1 MGLPRRTGIEWFS
14 SLPACLILLLFV
26 FFATTTDFHNK
37 ALQLGEYFW
46 SGYYQLREDPERPD
60 CNPMVDVESEVDR
73 LAERRMDDEIAGLL
87 GESEVDREAIRRSVI
102 AARRA
107 CEADHLQYQA
117 TKERITTPVRLY
129 RSMEQGLAEL
139 TAVGLNWQRPLL
151 ILLVAICA
159 ATATLGRHQI
169 AIRGIETRTDYRV
182 SYSAQTIANM
192 MLLASSWIYR
202 NHVQQAMDVVPAARD
217 MLNLLWV
224 LCFAVLSMA
233 SVYRLLREPTDL
245 RTGGSILQALPT
257 IPLYSVMCFISGAY
271 FLSFGYMQGIGVYLG
286 ALMEHA
292 EIFVNVALYVWA
304 GMMLKQ
310 TRVATLV
317 FDIFRPLRMPPELL
331 ATVAVVVAAI
341 PTAYTGAS
349 GIFVIAAGAVIY
361 HELRSAGA
369 RRQLA
374 LAATAMSGS
383 MGVVLRPCL
392 LVVVIAMLNREVTT
406 DELFSWGAI
415 VFALSAVLFFLV
427 TMLFNRQS
435 EMKLAPLGEA
445 IPEML
450 QALRPLIPYALVV
463 AAVVLAY
470 SWGLGVG
477 LDEFS
482 APRILPVML
491 LSILVF
497 EAIRFRGRELPQTA
511 GGQAHSGFE
520 PSLRHATSDTTAE
533 IGALLLLFG
542 LSISLG
548 GVIER
553 AELMD
558 LFPDSVAS
566 PWMAMGLMVLLLVGL
581 GMIMDAFGAVILVS
595 ATVASFAYQSGID
608 PVHFW
613 MVTLVAFELGYL
625 TPPVSLN
632 HLLTRQVVGDEEVR
646 LARTEASG
654 GSFYQRHERI
664 VMPMVVMGTALVLVA
679 FVPLLLYAL

>member
-26 FFATTTDFHNK
+26 FLATSTDLHNK
-37 ALQLGEYFW
+37 ALQLGEHFW
-46 SGYYQLREDPERPD
+46 SGYYQLREDPEPPD
-60 CNPMVDVESEVDR
+60 CRFLVDIESEVDR
-73 LAERRMDDEIAGLL
+73 VAERRMDEEIAGLL
-87 GESEVDREAIRRSVI
+87 GESEVDREAIRRSVK
-102 AARRA
+102 ASQRA
-107 CEADHLQYQA
+107 CEADHLQYHVM
-117 TKERITTPVRLY
+117 KERITTPVRLY
-129 RSMEQGLAEL
+129 RGFEQGLAAITE
-139 TAVGLNWQRPLL
+139 AGLNWQRPLL
-151 ILLVAICA
+151 ILLLAICA

-169 AIRGIETRTDYRV
+169 AIRGIETRMDYRV
-182 SYSAQTIANM
+182 SYSAQAIANL
-192 MLLASSWIYR
+192 MLLGSSWIYR
-202 NHVQQAMDVVPAARD
+202 NHVHQSMEAVPPARD
-217 MLNLLWV
+217 MLNVLWV
-224 LCFAVLSMA
+224 VCFAVLGVA
-233 SVYRLLREPTDL
+233 SVYRLLREPDNL
-245 RTGGSILQALPT
+245 ESGGGIVQSLTT
-257 IPLYSVMCFISGAY
+257 IPLYAVMCFISGAY

-292 EIFVNVALYVWA
+292 EIFVNVALYIWA

-310 TRVATLV
+310 TRVASLV
-317 FDIFRPLRMPPELL
+317 FDVFRPLRMPPELL

-361 HELRSAGA
+361 HELRAAGA

-406 DELFSWGAI
+406 DQLFSWGAM
-415 VFALSAVLFFLV
+415 VFALSAILFFLV

-435 EMKLAPLGEA
+435 ELKLAPLNEA

-463 AAVVLAY
+463 AAVVVAY
-470 SWGLGVG
+470 RWGLSVT

-491 LSILVF
+491 ISILVF

-511 GGQAHSGFE
+511 GGQAHRALE
-520 PSLRHATSDTTAE
+520 PSLRQASTDTTAE

-553 AELMD
+553 AELMA
-558 LFPDSVAS
+558 LFPASVAS
-566 PWMAMGLMVLLLVGL
+566 PWAAMGLMVLLLVGL

-595 ATVASFAYQSGID
+595 ATVATFAYQSGIH

-632 HLLTRQVVGDEEVR
+632 HLLTRQVVGDNEVR
-646 LARTEASG
+646 LAQTEASG
-654 GSFYQRHERI
+654 GSFYQRYERI
-664 VMPMVVMGTALVLVA
+664 LMPMVVMGAALVLVA
-679 FVPLLLYAL
+679 FVPLLVYAL

>member
-1 MGLPRRTGIEWFS
+1 MPVPHRSGIEWFS

-26 FFATTTDFHNK
+26 FFATTTDLHNQ
-37 ALQLGEYFW
+37 ALQLGDRIW
-46 SGYYQLREDPERPD
+46 PSYYELRSDPVRPD
-60 CNPMVDVESEVDR
+60 CDPMVDVESEVER
-73 LAERRMDDEIAGLL
+73 LAEERLDDDIAGLL
-87 GESEVDREAIRRSVI
+87 GESEVDRDAIRRSVI
-102 AARRA
+102 AARTA
-107 CEADHLQYQA
+107 CESKHLSYQK
-117 TKERITTPVRLY
+117 TKDRITPSVRTFRYL
-129 RSMEQGLAEL
+129 EQELAEL
-139 TAVGLNWQRPLL
+139 TELGLEWQRPLL
-151 ILLVAICA
+151 ILLVMICA
-159 ATATLGRHQI
+159 ATACLGRHQI
-169 AIRGIETRTDYRV
+169 AIRGIETRLDYRV
-182 SYSAQTIANM
+182 SYAGQLVANI
-192 MLLASSWIYR
+192 MLLGSSWIFR
-202 NHVQQAMDVVPAARD
+202 AHTHESMDTVPADRD
-217 MLNLLWV
+217 FLHQLWI
-224 LCFAVLSMA
+224 LCFAVLSIA
-233 SVYRLLREPTDL
+233 SVYRLFRMPSDL
-245 RTGGSILQALPT
+245 KPGGGLSQALMT
-257 IPLYSVMCFISGAY
+257 VPLYAVMCFISAAY
-271 FLSFGYMQGIGVYLG
+271 FLSFGYAQGIGVYLG

-292 EIFVNVALYVWA
+292 DIFVNVALYVWA

-317 FDIFRPLRMPPELL
+317 FDVFRPLKMPPELL

-361 HELRSAGA
+361 HELRAAGA

-406 DELFSWGAI
+406 DQLFGWGYY
-415 VFALSAVLFFLV
+415 VFLLSAVLFFLV
-427 TMLFNRQS
+427 TMLVNRQDRFQ
-435 EMKLAPLGEA
+435 LAPLNVA

-450 QALRPLIPYALVV
+450 QALRPLIPYLLVIV
-463 AAVVLAY
+463 GVVLAY
-470 SWGLGVG
+470 QYGLGVT
-477 LDEFS
+477 LNEFS
-482 APRILPVML
+482 APRILPLML
-491 LSILVF
+491 IGILVY
-497 EAIRFRGRELPQTA
+497 EAIRFRGRPLPETA

-520 PSLRHATSDTTAE
+520 PSLRHATNDTTAE

-553 AELMD
+553 GGVMGH
-558 LFPDSVAS
+558 FPDSFAS
-566 PWMAMGLMVLLLVGL
+566 PWTAMVVMVLVLVVL

-595 ATVASFAYQSGID
+595 ATVATMAYQSGIN

-646 LARTEASG
+646 LSRLSE

-664 VMPMVVMGTALVLVA
+664 LMPMVVMGTALVLVA
-679 FVPLLLYAL
+679 FVPLLFYGL

>member
-1 MGLPRRTGIEWFS
+1 MPVPSRSGIEWFS

-26 FFATTTDFHNK
+26 FFSTTTDLHNQ
-37 ALQLGEYFW
+37 ALQLGDHLW
-46 SGYYQLREDPERPD
+46 PSYYELREDPVPPD
-60 CNPMVDVESEVDR
+60 CNPEADIESEVER
-73 LAERRMDDEIAGLL
+73 LAEERLDDDIAGLL
-87 GESEVDREAIRRSVI
+87 GESEVDRESIRESVI
-102 AARRA
+102 AAREA
-107 CEADHLQYQA
+107 CESERQA
-117 TKERITTPVRLY
+117 YEQTKDRITPAVRTY
-129 RSMEQGLAEL
+129 RYLEQQLAEL
-139 TAVGLNWQRPLL
+139 TETGLNWQRPML
-151 ILLVAICA
+151 ILLLMICA

-169 AIRGIETRTDYRV
+169 AIRGIETVTDYRV
-182 SYSAQTIANM
+182 SYTGQLIANI
-192 MLLASSWIYR
+192 LLLGSSWIYR
-202 NHVQQAMDVVPAARD
+202 AYTHEAMDSVPPERD
-217 MLNLLWV
+217 ALHLLWI
-224 LCFAVLSMA
+224 LCFGVLSLA
-233 SVYRLLREPTDL
+233 SLYRLFRVPGDL
-245 RTGGSILQALPT
+245 KPGGSVAQALST
-257 IPLYSVMCFISGAY
+257 VPLYSVMCFISAAY
-271 FLSFGYMQGIGVYLG
+271 FLSFGYAQGIGVYLG

-292 EIFVNVALYVWA
+292 DIFVNVALYVWA

-361 HELRSAGA
+361 HELRAAGA

-406 DELFSWGAI
+406 DQLFSWGYY
-415 VFALSAVLFFLV
+415 VFLLSAVLFFLV
-427 TMLFNRQS
+427 TMLVNRQS
-435 EMKLAPLGEA
+435 RFQLAPLNVA

-463 AAVVLAY
+463 TAVVLAY
-470 SWGLGVG
+470 EYGLGVS

-482 APRILPVML
+482 APRILPLML
-491 LSILVF
+491 LGILVY
-497 EAIRFRGRELPQTA
+497 EAVRFRGQPLPETA

-520 PSLRHATSDTTAE
+520 PSLRHATSDTTIE

-553 AELMD
+553 G
-558 LFPDSVAS
+558 
-566 PWMAMGLMVLLLVGL
+566 GLMGHFPESFAGPWSAMLIMVLVLVIL

-595 ATVASFAYQSGID
+595 ATVATMAYESGIN

-632 HLLTRQVVGDEEVR
+632 HLLTRQVVGDAEVR
-646 LARTEASG
+646 LSHLSE

-664 VMPMVVMGTALVLVA
+664 VMPMVVMGTALLLVA
-679 FVPLLLYAL
+679 FVPLLFYGL